1 MMNKN
6 GGDYEEC
13 FKPTPLQITGEESHL
28 PCELEIEAENLVAFQ
43 VRDFLMVVMVVMMM
57 MMRMMVVM

>member
-1 MMNKN
+1 MKIIKLKITTWLTPIMMNKN

-43 VRDFLMVVMVVMMM
+43 VRDF
-57 MMRMMVVM
+57 